1 MAICRC
7 GSLRLFF
14 VIMAAGLLR
23 VAAFSQVVPT
33 PDQLAVPNQGQ
44 AVVHSD
50 LEVPA
55 SPTMAASPSSRGATI
70 PAGTRMLLVLQ
81 SPLNTTSGT
90 AGSGIY
96 LEIRYPVIQG
106 DRVVI
111 PAHTQVQGVVEDN
124 RRPGHFQRASEFRFR
139 FTTLIFPNNH
149 AASIDGALQS
159 IPGSRMVRAQKE
171 GTINPVDQTEKVV
184 IPAVAGAVGGAVVGS
199 VSHFGIGTYVGA
211 GLGSAL
217 AAGSALLQR
226 GDNIN
231 LPRGTSIE
239 IVLRSPLTLDE
250 EQVKANAQ
258 FAPTRDAFPEITDSS
273 QSGMNTDAATQ
284 RRRRTSRSRP
294 LWEGLPLF
302 R

>member
-1 MAICRC
+1 MVTRRF
-7 GSLRLFF
+7 GSRLLF
-14 VIMAAGLLR
+14 VIAVCLLR
-23 VAAFSQVVPT
+23 VGAFSQVMPT
-33 PDQLAVPNQGQ
+33 PDQVPVPTQSQ
-44 AVVHSD
+44 AVEPSG
-50 LEVPA
+50 LA
-55 SPTMAASPSSRGATI
+55 SPATPAPPSSQGATI

-96 LEIRYPVIQG
+96 LETRYPVIKG

-139 FTTLIFPNNH
+139 FTALIFPDNH
-149 AASIDGALQS
+149 VSSIDGVLQS
-159 IPGSRMVRAQKE
+159 IPGSRTVRAQKE
-171 GTINPVDQTEKVV
+171 GAIHPVDQTEKVV
-184 IPAVAGAVGGAVVGS
+184 IPAVAGAAGGAVLGS

-211 GLGSAL
+211 GLGAAL
-217 AAGSALLQR
+217 GAGSALLQR

-231 LPRGTSIE
+231 LPKGTSVE

-258 FAPTRDAFPEITDSS
+258 FVPTRDAFPEITDSS
-273 QSGMNTDAATQ
+273 SAMNKDAASQ
-284 RRRRTSRSRP
+284 RRGRASQNRH
-294 LWEGLPLF
+294 LWPGLPLF